1 MCLRECDIRNLLSN
15 LCKDSVIFNDH
26 DIKETCPPGSL
37 IRTLTAVGSVDSGS
51 SGISFTRSIFCCWIN
66 ATLKSKS
73 LTGEKRE
80 HSSSPVLLCSS
91 DPLLLLPL
99 APLLL
104 LSLLPL
110 PVLLCKP
117 LFPLLVLPQ
126 RFLKRKASSLQTDAL
141 LVLVGSPGK
150 PVPAHF

>member
-66 ATLKSKS
+66 ATLKSK
-73 LTGEKRE
+73 TFIGGGQAQT
-80 HSSSPVLLCSS
+80 H
-91 DPLLLLPL
+91 
-99 APLLL
+99 
-104 LSLLPL
+104 SLLPQKL
-110 PVLLCKP
+110 WHGFGASHKCRQN
-117 LFPLLVLPQ
+117 LFSDNC
-126 RFLKRKASSLQTDAL
+126 RTEWKAS
-141 LVLVGSPGK
+141 K
-150 PVPAHF
+150 PPMTTKPWILNASNCSAT